1 MQITVKSILKHLLIP
16 IGFGIFIGNLL
27 TLLFDWQHI
36 FSWNTFFEQSLYSS
50 ILSLLFWKGNE
61 VIIRYLNKRNSWLKH
76 IKRIIITHFAIGFTY
91 SLVIILLFYLY
102 IWIILMHK
110 TSLEGFYQN
119 FKGGI
124 YVTFTIN
131 LIVNLVVYSY
141 FFFKYWQKS
150 VLNEEILKR
159 ESLALQYESLKNQ
172 VNPHFLFNS
181 LNILTSLIERDKESS
196 ITFVKQLSEVFRYV
210 LDQNVRE
217 LVDID
222 TELKFVESYI
232 YLQRI
237 RFGENIVISI
247 DITDHRC
254 KVVPIA
260 LQLLIENAIKH
271 NIISRECPLKISICD
286 EDEFITVKNNFQKK
300 TIMPDSTGIGLKTL
314 SFQYE
319 FITGKKVEII
329 QGEEFFTVRLP
340 KVPANTIKNG
350 FPGFTKN

>member
-1 MQITVKSILKHLLIP
+1 MHIRLKTILKHLYLP
-16 IGFGIFIGNLL
+16 IGLGIGIGCLL
-27 TLLFDWQHI
+27 TLIFDWNHF
-36 FSWNTFFEQSLYSS
+36 FSWEVFLQQSFYCA

-61 VIIRYLNKRNSWLKH
+61 IIIRYLNKRNSWIKET
-76 IKRIIITHFAIGFTY
+76 KRIMITHFILGFTY
-91 SLVIILLFYLY
+91 SLLVIFLFYLY

-110 TSLEGFYQN
+110 SNLVGFYHHFQ
-119 FKGGI
+119 GGI

-131 LIVNLVVYSY
+131 LIANLVVYSY
-141 FFFKYWQKS
+141 YFFKYWQKS

-196 ITFVKQLSEVFRYV
+196 IKFVKQLSEVFRYV

-217 LVDID
+217 LVDVD

-237 RFGENIVISI
+237 RFGENIHISI
-247 DITDHRC
+247 EIADHNF
-254 KVVPIA
+254 KIVPIA

-271 NIISRECPLKISICD
+271 NTISKDHPLVIAIIDDAESIS
-286 EDEFITVKNNFQKK
+286 VVNNFQKK
-300 TIMPDSTGIGLKTL
+300 NIIPDSSGIGLKTL

-319 FITGKKVEII
+319 FISGKNIEII
-329 QGEEFFTVRLP
+329 PGNDSFTVKLP
-340 KVPANTIKNG
+340 KIKA
-350 FPGFTKN
+350 K

>member
-1 MQITVKSILKHLLIP
+1 MQITLKSILKHLLIP
-16 IGFGIFIGNLL
+16 VGFGIGIGTFL
-27 TLLFDWQHI
+27 TLI
-36 FSWNTFFEQSLYSS
+36 FNWSEFLSWNVFLEQSLYSA

-61 VIIRYLNKRNSWLKH
+61 FIIRYLNKRNSWIKQA
-76 IKRIIITHFAIGFTY
+76 KRIIITHFAVGFTY
-91 SLVIILLFYLY
+91 SFLIIFLFYLY

-110 TSLEGFYQN
+110 TNMHGFYQN

-159 ESLALQYESLKNQ
+159 ETLALQYESLKNQ

-181 LNILTSLIERDKESS
+181 LNILTSLIERDKDSS

-237 RFGENIVISI
+237 RFGKNIIISI
-247 DITDHRC
+247 DIADHHC

-271 NIISRECPLKISICD
+271 NIISRESPLSIWIVD
-286 EDEFITVKNNFQKK
+286 DAEFITVKNNFQKK
-300 TIMPDSTGIGLKTL
+300 TILPDSCGIGLKTL

-319 FITGKKVEII
+319 FITGKMVEIVPE
-329 QGEEFFTVRLP
+329 EEFFTVKLP
-340 KVPANTIKNG
+340 KINSTIVKST
-350 FPGFTKN
+350 FPGITKN